1 MSADISLTLKTT
13 EEMKYHPTR
22 ESYNRW
28 HKNKILVIRD
38 LEENA
43 VLDGHTER

>member
-1 MSADISLTLKTT
+1 MSADISLT
-13 EEMKYHPTR
+13 MKTR

-28 HKNKILVIRD
+28 HKNKILVICD

-43 VLDGHTER
+43 VLDGQLDTLIDDDNH